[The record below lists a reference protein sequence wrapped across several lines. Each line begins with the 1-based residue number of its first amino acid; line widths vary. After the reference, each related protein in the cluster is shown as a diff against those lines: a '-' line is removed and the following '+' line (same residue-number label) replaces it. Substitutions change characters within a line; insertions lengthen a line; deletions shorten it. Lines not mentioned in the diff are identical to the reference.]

1 MILNCCS
8 ALLLGHE
15 QNASAGTLRRE
26 KSEVKL
32 VDEEEEKEEEHKKK
46 TRRIAI
52 RAAVIGQPLLKTAV
66 NFMIQGSTT
75 SNNEMSN
82 TKHR

>member
-15 QNASAGTLRRE
+15 QNASAGTFTLRRE

-32 VDEEEEKEEEHKKK
+32 VDEEEEEYKKK
-46 TRRIAI
+46 TQRTAI
-52 RAAVIGQPLLKTAV
+52 RAAVIGRPLL
-66 NFMIQGSTT
+66 
-75 SNNEMSN
+75 NNEY
-82 TKHR
+82 RRF